1 MEAARIFYRLNCVV
15 TCSHFTHSHR
25 QSSVHKP
32 GRTTVKLSK
41 QRSSVRLVPTTR
53 YNGRFSLLSAE
64 LLIHSYVKIVKC
76 EMIDVVPRAVSLT
89 LVNQSKEKKE
99 KLQRELLQELYEPD
113 VLEDLL
119 QECELVVSR
128 RKEVVSMVG
137 ALVKAEESVLP
148 PSGLAL
154 S

>member
-1 MEAARIFYRLNCVV
+1 M
-15 TCSHFTHSHR
+15 
-25 QSSVHKP
+25 
-32 GRTTVKLSK
+32 
-41 QRSSVRLVPTTR
+41 RLVPTTR

-128 RKEVVSMVG
+128 QKEVVSMVG
-137 ALVKAEESVLP
+137 ALNKAEESVLP